1 VRARAEREPDLLRN
15 GSGYV
20 LYALMDAVVD
30 RYFPVIDQLEEE
42 LDTLEQNIFANTT
55 ARANIQALYEL
66 KQRLMVVKHAV
77 APLLD
82 GISNLAGTRVPL
94 MCAGMREYFR
104 DVADHLLR
112 LNGMVDSIRDTLAT
126 ATAVNVSMITLQE
139 GEVMKRLAAY
149 GALVAVPTLIAGI
162 YGMNFQY
169 MPELHWRHGYGVT
182 LGLMAVIDGYLF
194 YRLRKANWL

>member
-1 VRARAEREPDLLRN
+1 
-15 GSGYV
+15 
-20 LYALMDAVVD
+20 
-30 RYFPVIDQLEEE
+30 
-42 LDTLEQNIFANTT
+42 
-55 ARANIQALYEL
+55 
-66 KQRLMVVKHAV
+66 
-77 APLLD
+77 
-82 GISNLAGTRVPL
+82 
-94 MCAGMREYFR
+94 
-104 DVADHLLR
+104 
-112 LNGMVDSIRDTLAT
+112 MVDSIRDTLAT